1 MQIKTMNKIS
11 PVGLEVFPE
20 TYTVSETVEN
30 ETAILVRSAKLHDY
44 PFPDSLLAIARA
56 GSGVENIPIS
66 RCTEQG
72 ICVFNTPGANANA
85 VKELVI
91 CAMLIASRDI
101 VGSNRW
107 LYAQMASGVE
117 VSTVVEKGKKAFVG
131 PELYRKTLGIIGL
144 GAIGSLVAN
153 AAFSLG
159 MDVYGY
165 DPYLSVDTALRLD
178 RHIHIVKDLDE
189 LFRNADYITV
199 HIHATPETRGLINE
213 SAIASM
219 KNGVR
224 FINLGKTYDGQSV
237 PALQGIDLAI
247 QRGEVFGII
256 GRSGAGKSSL
266 IRTINRLEQPSSGR
280 VLIDQVDI
288 GGFDEDHLVALRR
301 RIGMI
306 FQHFNLMSAK
316 TVWQNVELPLKV
328 AGVPKEQREKKVR
341 ELLELV
347 GLQDKHKAYPAQL
360 SGGQKQ
366 RVGIA
371 RSLVHDPQILLCD
384 EATSALDPETTQSIL
399 GLLRE
404 INKRLGLTIVL
415 ITHEMAVI
423 REICDRVVVLEHG
436 HVVEQGPVWEVF
448 GNPQHEVSKTLLAP
462 LQHGLPEELQSRLQA
477 NPTSK
482 DAAVVLR
489 LQLTGSAEDE
499 PDLAALFS
507 ALGGRV
513 RLLQGGVERIQ
524 GHALGQLLLA
534 VSGSS
539 LTAEEL
545 RSRAG
550 RWAQQVEVLGYVV

>member
-1 MQIKTMNKIS
+1 M
-11 PVGLEVFPE
+11 
-20 TYTVSETVEN
+20 
-30 ETAILVRSAKLHDY
+30 TA
-44 PFPDSLLAIARA
+44 
-56 GSGVENIPIS
+56 
-66 RCTEQG
+66 
-72 ICVFNTPGANANA
+72 ANAQLRDLGHA
-85 VKELVI
+85 PRDAQQTELH
-91 CAMLIASRDI
+91 
-101 VGSNRW
+101 
-107 LYAQMASGVE
+107 
-117 VSTVVEKGKKAFVG
+117 
-131 PELYRKTLGIIGL
+131 P
-144 GAIGSLVAN
+144 
-153 AAFSLG
+153 
-159 MDVYGY
+159 
-165 DPYLSVDTALRLD
+165 
-178 RHIHIVKDLDE
+178 DL
-189 LFRNADYITV
+189 N
-199 HIHATPETRGLINE
+199 HAH
-213 SAIASM
+213 
-219 KNGVR
+219 VR
-224 FINLGKTYDGQSV
+224 FINLGKTYGGTV
-237 PALQGIDLAI
+237 HALQGIDLAI

-328 AGVPKEQREKKVR
+328 AGVTQAQRVRKVH

-371 RSLVHDPQILLCD
+371 RALVHDPEILLCD

-404 INKRLGLTIVL
+404 INQRLGLTIVL

-436 HVVEQGPVWEVF
+436 RIVEQGPVWQVF
-448 GNPQHEVSKTLLAP
+448 GNPQHEVSRTLLAP
-462 LQHGLPEELQSRLQA
+462 LQHGLPPEVQSRLQ
-477 NPTSK
+477 PTQTSA
-482 DAAVVLR
+482 DAALVLR
-489 LQLTGSAEDE
+489 LQFTGSDTDE

-534 VSGSS
+534 VNGSPHN
-539 LTAEEL
+539 AEEL
-545 RSRAG
+545 RNRAG
-550 RWAQQVEVLGYVV
+550 NWAQRVEVLGYVV

>member
-1 MQIKTMNKIS
+1 
-11 PVGLEVFPE
+11 
-20 TYTVSETVEN
+20 
-30 ETAILVRSAKLHDY
+30 
-44 PFPDSLLAIARA
+44 
-56 GSGVENIPIS
+56 
-66 RCTEQG
+66 
-72 ICVFNTPGANANA
+72 
-85 VKELVI
+85 
-91 CAMLIASRDI
+91 
-101 VGSNRW
+101 
-107 LYAQMASGVE
+107 
-117 VSTVVEKGKKAFVG
+117 
-131 PELYRKTLGIIGL
+131 
-144 GAIGSLVAN
+144 
-153 AAFSLG
+153 
-159 MDVYGY
+159 
-165 DPYLSVDTALRLD
+165 
-178 RHIHIVKDLDE
+178 
-189 LFRNADYITV
+189 
-199 HIHATPETRGLINE
+199 
-213 SAIASM
+213 
-219 KNGVR
+219 
-224 FINLGKTYDGQSV
+224 
-237 PALQGIDLAI
+237 
-247 QRGEVFGII
+247 
-256 GRSGAGKSSL
+256 
-266 IRTINRLEQPSSGR
+266 
-280 VLIDQVDI
+280 
-288 GGFDEDHLVALRR
+288 
-301 RIGMI
+301 MI

-448 GNPQHEVSKTLLAP
+448 GNPQHDVSKTLLAP

-489 LQLTGSAEDE
+489 LQLTGTAEDE

-545 RSRAG
+545 RTRAG

>member
-1 MQIKTMNKIS
+1 M
-11 PVGLEVFPE
+11 
-20 TYTVSETVEN
+20 
-30 ETAILVRSAKLHDY
+30 TA
-44 PFPDSLLAIARA
+44 
-56 GSGVENIPIS
+56 
-66 RCTEQG
+66 
-72 ICVFNTPGANANA
+72 ANAQLRDLSTPPRDA
-85 VKELVI
+85 EQTELHPD
-91 CAMLIASRDI
+91 L
-101 VGSNRW
+101 NR
-107 LYAQMASGVE
+107 A
-117 VSTVVEKGKKAFVG
+117 
-131 PELYRKTLGIIGL
+131 
-144 GAIGSLVAN
+144 
-153 AAFSLG
+153 
-159 MDVYGY
+159 
-165 DPYLSVDTALRLD
+165 
-178 RHIHIVKDLDE
+178 H
-189 LFRNADYITV
+189 
-199 HIHATPETRGLINE
+199 
-213 SAIASM
+213 
-219 KNGVR
+219 VR
-224 FINLGKTYDGQSV
+224 FINLGKTYDGAV
-237 PALQGIDLAI
+237 HALQGIDLAI
-247 QRGEVFGII
+247 QHGEVFGII

-288 GGFDEDHLVALRR
+288 GEFDEDRLVALRR

-328 AGVPKEQREKKVR
+328 AGVPKPQREQKVR

-347 GLQDKHKAYPAQL
+347 GLKDKHKAYPAQL

-404 INKRLGLTIVL
+404 INQRLGLTIVL

-423 REICDRVVVLEHG
+423 RDICDRVVVLEHG
-436 HVVEQGPVWEVF
+436 RIVEQGPVWQVF

-462 LQHGLPEELQSRLQA
+462 LQHGLPDELQSRLQA
-477 NPTSK
+477 EPSST
-482 DAAVVLR
+482 AAVVLR
-489 LQLTGSAEDE
+489 LQFTGSAADE

-534 VSGSS
+534 VNGSPHS
-539 LTAEEL
+539 AEEL
-545 RSRAG
+545 RNRAG
-550 RWAQQVEVLGYVV
+550 HWAQQVEVLGYVV

>member
-1 MQIKTMNKIS
+1 MTAAIQRQ
-11 PVGLEVFPE
+11 LDLPE
-20 TYTVSETVEN
+20 PPALAERTE
-30 ETAILVRSAKLHDY
+30 LH
-44 PFPDSLLAIARA
+44 
-56 GSGVENIPIS
+56 
-66 RCTEQG
+66 
-72 ICVFNTPGANANA
+72 
-85 VKELVI
+85 
-91 CAMLIASRDI
+91 
-101 VGSNRW
+101 
-107 LYAQMASGVE
+107 
-117 VSTVVEKGKKAFVG
+117 
-131 PELYRKTLGIIGL
+131 PELNR
-144 GAIGSLVAN
+144 A
-153 AAFSLG
+153 
-159 MDVYGY
+159 
-165 DPYLSVDTALRLD
+165 
-178 RHIHIVKDLDE
+178 H
-189 LFRNADYITV
+189 
-199 HIHATPETRGLINE
+199 
-213 SAIASM
+213 
-219 KNGVR
+219 VR
-224 FINLGKTYDGQSV
+224 FIGLGKTYDGKQGPV
-237 PALQGIDLAI
+237 AALQGIDLAI

-266 IRTINRLEQPSSGR
+266 IRTINRLEQPTSGR

-288 GGFDEDHLVALRR
+288 GEYDEDRLVTLRR

-347 GLQDKHKAYPAQL
+347 GLQAKHKAYPAQL

-371 RSLVHDPQILLCD
+371 RALVHDPDILLCD

-436 HVVEQGPVWEVF
+436 RIVEQGPVWEVF
-448 GNPQHEVSKTLLAP
+448 GNPQHEVSQTLLAP
-462 LQHGLPEELQSRLQA
+462 LQHALPEELQSRLQA
-477 NPTSK
+477 QPSSS

-489 LQLTGSAEDE
+489 LQFTGRQQDE
-499 PDLAALFS
+499 PDLAALFA

-513 RLLQGGVERIQ
+513 KLLQGGVERIQ

-534 VSGSS
+534 VAGSK
-539 LTAEEL
+539 LNAEEL
-545 RSRAG
+545 RQRAG
-550 RWAQQVEVLGYVV
+550 QWAQRTEVLGYVV

>member
-1 MQIKTMNKIS
+1 MNAAS
-11 PVGLEVFPE
+11 QRRLEIPE
-20 TYTVSETVEN
+20 PLS
-30 ETAILVRSAKLHDY
+30 AVRSELH
-44 PFPDSLLAIARA
+44 P
-56 GSGVENIPIS
+56 
-66 RCTEQG
+66 
-72 ICVFNTPGANANA
+72 
-85 VKELVI
+85 ELNHAHV
-91 CAMLIASRDI
+91 R
-101 VGSNRW
+101 
-107 LYAQMASGVE
+107 
-117 VSTVVEKGKKAFVG
+117 FVG
-131 PELYRKTLGIIGL
+131 
-144 GAIGSLVAN
+144 
-153 AAFSLG
+153 
-159 MDVYGY
+159 
-165 DPYLSVDTALRLD
+165 
-178 RHIHIVKDLDE
+178 
-189 LFRNADYITV
+189 
-199 HIHATPETRGLINE
+199 
-213 SAIASM
+213 
-219 KNGVR
+219 
-224 FINLGKTYDGQSV
+224 LGKTYNGQQGPV
-237 PALQGIDLAI
+237 AALQGIDLAI

-266 IRTINRLEQPSSGR
+266 IRTINRLEQPTSGR

-288 GGFDEDHLVALRR
+288 GEFDEDRLVALRR

-328 AGVPKEQREKKVR
+328 AGVAKAKREKKVR

-347 GLQDKHKAYPAQL
+347 GLQEKHKAYPAQL

-371 RSLVHDPQILLCD
+371 RALVHDPQILLCD

-404 INKRLGLTIVL
+404 INQRLGLTIVL

-423 REICDRVVVLEHG
+423 RDICDRVVVLEHG
-436 HVVEQGPVWEVF
+436 RIVEQGPVWEVF

-462 LQHGLPEELQSRLQA
+462 LQHALPAELQNRLHTQPPSA
-477 NPTSK
+477 

-489 LQLTGSAEDE
+489 LQLTGSSADE

-534 VSGSS
+534 VTGSPH
-539 LTAEEL
+539 TADAL
-545 RSRAG
+545 RQRAG
-550 RWAQQVEVLGYVV
+550 NWAQQVEVLGYVV